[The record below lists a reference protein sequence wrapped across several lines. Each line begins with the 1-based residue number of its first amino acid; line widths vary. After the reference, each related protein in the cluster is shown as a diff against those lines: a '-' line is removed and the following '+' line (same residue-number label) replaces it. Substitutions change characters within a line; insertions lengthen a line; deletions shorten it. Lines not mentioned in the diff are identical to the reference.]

1 MPVIRE
7 QRGVIRSFAATL
19 ATKPF
24 LILAGISGSGKTQ
37 LARNLAAGI
46 AAGQW
51 DGMAYRRRLPLSEGS
66 LLEGLSTILVESG
79 VVPELLA
86 STDPCETL
94 DVHPLRSPIQ
104 RTGLIDGEVDE
115 GRKSYRDVLRNRVAF
130 LPVRPDW
137 KDARQL
143 WGTYNPLT
151 GLFYPS
157 EALRVV
163 LHALFEFI
171 DLGDEAGRHVLILD
185 EMNLSRVEYYM
196 SDLLSLM
203 ETSAQVVEGDR
214 RRLGELVNIHPY
226 ARPLWTISPP
236 RFVGEAPRASEQLY
250 LGKLD
255 RGWGLAMAYLC
266 AGSGN
271 LVLDRIGVDFD
282 EVIDG
287 ADWHRIV
294 PPRICLPPNLT
305 IIGTVNVDETTFS
318 FAPKVLDRAFVIE
331 FDEMDYEGV
340 CGQWPGF
347 DAIREPILSLGAILK
362 PARLHFGYR
371 VVNEFLE
378 FLEVTGGTW
387 ASDGDFL
394 IASKILPKI
403 RGTGERLGPVLERL
417 LEYCLGLESGRLPRR
432 MASAHSELAG
442 LVNALGLEGDIPH
455 PRSARRVL
463 ELLVELDQTGV
474 TSFM

>member
-1 MPVIRE
+1 V
-7 QRGVIRSFAATL
+7 
-19 ATKPF
+19 
-24 LILAGISGSGKTQ
+24 
-37 LARNLAAGI
+37 
-46 AAGQW
+46 
-51 DGMAYRRRLPLSEGS
+51 PL
-66 LLEGLSTILVESG
+66 LK
-79 VVPELLA
+79 A
-86 STDPCETL
+86 SDDPNETL
-94 DVHPLRSPIQ
+94 DVHPLRSPIR
-104 RTGLIDGEVDE
+104 RTGLLEGEEDE
-115 GRKSYRDVLRNRVAF
+115 GRKSYRDVLKNRVAF

-171 DLGDEAGRHVLILD
+171 DLGDQAGRHVLILD

-203 ETSAQVVEGDR
+203 ETSAQVAEGDR

-226 ARPLWTISPP
+226 ARPLWTVSPP
-236 RFVGEAPRASEQLY
+236 RYIGEAPRASEQLY
-250 LGKLD
+250 VGHLD
-255 RGWGLAMAYLC
+255 RSWGLAMAYLC
-266 AGSGN
+266 SGSGN
-271 LVLDRIGVDFD
+271 LVLDQVDVDFD
-282 EVIDG
+282 DVIDG
-287 ADWHRIV
+287 ASWHRIV
-294 PPRICLPPNLT
+294 PPKLCLPPNLT

-340 CGQWPGF
+340 CGDWPGF
-347 DAIREPILSLGAILK
+347 EAIRDPILALAGILE

-371 VVNEFLE
+371 VVTEFLDY
-378 FLEVTGGTW
+378 LEVTGGTW
-387 ASDGDFL
+387 RSEGDFL
-394 IASKILPKI
+394 IASKILPKV

-417 LEYCLGLESGRLPRR
+417 LEYCLGAASGALARDA
-432 MASAHSELAG
+432 ASRAGDLNVLVDELGVAMEA
-442 LVNALGLEGDIPH
+442 VSY
-455 PRSARRVL
+455 PRSARRIL
-463 ELLVELDQTGV
+463 QLLIELDQTGV